1 MSNHQL
7 FSVVCDFCGLPV
19 LTPRFLFRRAS
30 PIDSPAYC
38 CSGCRLAAS
47 ILAAESQDGHA
58 HRILRRLAF
67 ATFCTMNVLAFS
79 MALWSRDVYGKHF
92 SEDTTLAGA
101 IDGLF
106 RYATLLFAVPVL
118 LLLGGPLF
126 ANAWKALR
134 RGLLTADVLI
144 VFGVVGAYIY
154 STLSVARGEGSIYF
168 EVGCVVLVFLTL
180 GRWFE
185 ANGKMKMSQ
194 ALDELAKLLPD
205 TVHEVRGVDV
215 FDVPREAVQVGDTLR
230 VLAGERFA
238 VDGRIVFG
246 EAEVDEQTVTGESR
260 TVTKVAGDSVY
271 SGTLNLDGDLR
282 VVVTAAA
289 GQETVSR
296 LLELVRK
303 ARRTPGDFQRLADQI
318 AVWFVPLVCVVALV
332 TATYR
337 GYSEGVDAGILTG
350 LAVLL
355 IACPCAFGLATPMA
369 VWTAMGRAAR
379 GHVLFRSGLALE
391 RLARV
396 ETIFFDKTG
405 TLTESVAEVD
415 SLLVDDPASRR
426 EVLRVAASLAAAS
439 NHSFSLAIRR
449 HTGDAV
455 KAAPVNVVTTV
466 PGKGL
471 LARLGDHSQPQTVY
485 LGSRRL
491 MEEYR
496 LAVADSLELSV
507 AAVRSLAS
515 FAFIGWGGQVKGV
528 FVLCE
533 QVRPE
538 TSYALD
544 ECQRLG
550 VRPIV
555 LTGDTSA
562 RAARLETEL
571 GTLVLSERSPAEKVA
586 AIQLARHGGS
596 LVGMVGDGIN
606 DAPALAAADVGIAMS
621 CGADLSRDSAAVC
634 LLSND
639 LSRLP
644 WTISLA
650 RQTVRII
657 RQNLFWAFIYN
668 IFGIGLAVSGRL
680 NPIWAGVAMVASSFL
695 VIMNSLR
702 LNTFPDNSPEAA
714 APIST
719 SPSIELAM
727 HKVSSQFDSKFASA
741 KASDKEFHVVS

>member
-1 MSNHQL
+1 ML
-7 FSVVCDFCGLPV
+7 
-19 LTPRFLFRRAS
+19 
-30 PIDSPAYC
+30 
-38 CSGCRLAAS
+38 RLG
-47 ILAAESQDGHA
+47 I
-58 HRILRRLAF
+58 

-92 SEDTTLAGA
+92 SDDTTLAGA

-118 LLLGGPLF
+118 LLLGGPLL
-126 ANAWKALR
+126 ANAWQALR
-134 RGLLTADVLI
+134 RGVLTADVLI
-144 VFGVVGAYIY
+144 LFGVVGAYIY
-154 STLSVARGEGSIYF
+154 STVSVVRGDGSIYF
-168 EVGCVVLVFLTL
+168 EVGCVVLAFLTL

-185 ANGKMKMSQ
+185 ANSKMKMSQ

-205 TVHEVRGVDV
+205 SVHQVLGDTVR
-215 FDVPREAVQVGDTLR
+215 DVPREAVQVGDTLR

-238 VDGRIVFG
+238 VDGRIVVG
-246 EAEVDEQTVTGESR
+246 EAEIDEQTVTGESR
-260 TVTKVAGDSVY
+260 TITKITGDSVY

-303 ARRTPGDFQRLADQI
+303 ARRTPGNFQRLADQI
-318 AVWFVPLVCVVALV
+318 AVWFVPLTCIVALA
-332 TATYR
+332 TAMYR
-337 GYSEGVDAGILTG
+337 GYIEGLDAGILSG

-355 IACPCAFGLATPMA
+355 IACPCAFALATPMA

-396 ETIFFDKTG
+396 ETMFFDKTG
-405 TLTESVAEVD
+405 TLTDSVAEVD
-415 SLLVDDPASRR
+415 SLVVDEAADRS
-426 EVLRVAASLAAAS
+426 EVLQVATSLTTAS
-439 NHSFSLAIRR
+439 NHSFSLAIR
-449 HTGDAV
+449 HYAGDAIELM
-455 KAAPVNVVTTV
+455 PVDVVTTV

-471 LARLGDHSQPQTVY
+471 CARFRNDPRIQTVC
-485 LGSRRL
+485 LGSHRL
-491 MEEYR
+491 MDER
-496 LAVADSLELSV
+496 QLAIADSLERAV
-507 AAVRSLAS
+507 AAVRAQAS

-528 FVLCE
+528 FLLCE
-533 QVRPE
+533 RVRPE
-538 TSYALD
+538 TPRALD
-544 ECQRLG
+544 DCRQLG

-571 GTLVLSERSPAEKVA
+571 GTPVLFERLPADKVV
-586 AIQLARHGGS
+586 AIQIARRGGS

-606 DAPALAAADVGIAMS
+606 DAPALAAADVGIAMG

-639 LSRLP
+639 LARLP

-668 IFGIGLAVSGRL
+668 IVGIGLAVSGHL

-695 VIMNSLR
+695 VITNSLR
-702 LNTFPDNSPEAA
+702 LNSFPDNPPDVNVLDSA
-714 APIST
+714 T
-719 SPSIELAM
+719 PSIQLETPRPFSAVDTKSAQNKTSVTEL
-727 HKVSSQFDSKFASA
+727 HPVS
-741 KASDKEFHVVS
+741 

>member
-1 MSNHQL
+1 MM
-7 FSVVCDFCGLPV
+7 
-19 LTPRFLFRRAS
+19 
-30 PIDSPAYC
+30 
-38 CSGCRLAAS
+38 RLG
-47 ILAAESQDGHA
+47 I
-58 HRILRRLAF
+58 

-92 SEDTTLAGA
+92 SDDTTLAGA

-118 LLLGGPLF
+118 LLLGGPLL
-126 ANAWKALR
+126 ANAWQAVR
-134 RGLLTADVLI
+134 RGVLTADVLI
-144 VFGVVGAYIY
+144 LFGVVGAYIY
-154 STLSVARGEGSIYF
+154 STVSVVRGEGSIYF
-168 EVGCVVLVFLTL
+168 EVGCVVLAFLTL

-185 ANGKMKMSQ
+185 ASGKMKMSQ
-194 ALDELAKLLPD
+194 ALDDLAKLLPD
-205 TVHEVRGVDV
+205 SVHQVLGDTIR
-215 FDVPREAVQVGDTLR
+215 DVPRDAVQIGDSLR

-238 VDGRIVFG
+238 VDGRIVVG
-246 EAEVDEQTVTGESR
+246 EAEIDEQTVTGEGR

-271 SGTLNLDGDLR
+271 SGTLNRDGDLR
-282 VVVTAAA
+282 IIVTAAA

-318 AVWFVPLVCVVALV
+318 AVWFVPLTCIVALA
-332 TATYR
+332 TAAYR
-337 GYSEGVDAGILTG
+337 GYVEGLDAGILSG

-355 IACPCAFGLATPMA
+355 IACPCAFALATPMA

-391 RLARV
+391 RLAQV
-396 ETIFFDKTG
+396 ETMFFDKTG
-405 TLTESVAEVD
+405 TLTDSVVEVN
-415 SLLVDDPASRR
+415 SLVVDEAADRC
-426 EVLRVAASLAAAS
+426 EVLRVAASLVSAS
-439 NHSFSLAIRR
+439 NHSFSLAICRYA
-449 HTGDAV
+449 GDAV
-455 KAAPVNVVTTV
+455 EVPPVDVVTTV

-471 LARLGDHSQPQTVY
+471 CARFRNDSRIQTVY
-485 LGSRRL
+485 LGSHRLMDERRL
-491 MEEYR
+491 AIANSVER
-496 LAVADSLELSV
+496 AV
-507 AAVRSLAS
+507 AAVRAHAS

-528 FVLCE
+528 FVLVE
-533 QVRPE
+533 RIRPE
-538 TSYALD
+538 TSRALD
-544 ECQRLG
+544 ECRQLG

-571 GTLVLSERSPAEKVA
+571 ETMVLFERLPEEKVA
-586 AIQLARHGGS
+586 AIELARRGGR

-606 DAPALAAADVGIAMS
+606 DAPALAAADVGIAMG

-639 LSRLP
+639 LLRLP

-668 IFGIGLAVSGRL
+668 IIGIGLAVSGRL

-695 VIMNSLR
+695 VITNSLR
-702 LNTFPDNSPEAA
+702 LNSFPDNPPEAA
-714 APIST
+714 APIRT
-719 SPSIELAM
+719 SPSSELA
-727 HKVSSQFDSKFASA
+727 VPRPPNQFDSKFAQT
-741 KASDKEFHVVS
+741 KASVTELHPIS

>member
-1 MSNHQL
+1 MNNHRQ
-7 FSVVCDFCGLPV
+7 SSAVCDFCGLPV
-19 LTPRFLFRRAS
+19 LTPRFLFRPA
-30 PIDSPAYC
+30 PPGDSPAYC

-58 HRILRRLAF
+58 HRIMLRLGI

-92 SEDTTLAGA
+92 SDDTILAGA

-106 RYATLLFAVPVL
+106 RYATLFFAVPVL
-118 LLLGGPLF
+118 LLLGGPLL
-126 ANAWKALR
+126 ANAWQALR
-134 RGLLTADVLI
+134 RGVLTADVLI
-144 VFGVVGAYIY
+144 LFGVVGAYIY
-154 STLSVARGEGSIYF
+154 STVSVVRGDGSIYF
-168 EVGCVVLVFLTL
+168 EVGCVVLAFLTL

-185 ANGKMKMSQ
+185 ANSKMKMSQ
-194 ALDELAKLLPD
+194 ALDDLAKLLPNSVHQVLGD
-205 TVHEVRGVDV
+205 TIR
-215 FDVPREAVQVGDTLR
+215 DVPREAVQVGDTFR

-238 VDGRIVFG
+238 VDGRIVVG
-246 EAEVDEQTVTGESR
+246 EAEIDEQTVTGESR
-260 TVTKVAGDSVY
+260 TVTKAAGDLVY

-282 VVVTAAA
+282 IIVTAAA

-303 ARRTPGDFQRLADQI
+303 ARRTPGNFQRLADQI
-318 AVWFVPLVCVVALV
+318 AVWFVPLTCIVALA

-337 GYSEGVDAGILTG
+337 GYVEGLDAGILSG

-355 IACPCAFGLATPMA
+355 IACPCAFALATPMA

-379 GHVLFRSGLALE
+379 GHVLFRNGLALE

-396 ETIFFDKTG
+396 DTMFFDKTG
-405 TLTESVAEVD
+405 TLTDSVAEVS
-415 SLLVDDPASRR
+415 SLVVDNAADRR
-426 EVLRVAASLAAAS
+426 EVLQVAVSLASAS

-449 HTGDAV
+449 YAGDAV
-455 KAAPVNVVTTV
+455 EVTPVDVVTTV

-471 LARLGDHSQPQTVY
+471 CARFRDDSQLQTVC
-485 LGSRRL
+485 LGSHRL
-491 MEEYR
+491 MDER
-496 LAVADSLELSV
+496 QFAIADFLERSV
-507 AAVRSLAS
+507 AAVRAHAS
-515 FAFIGWGGQVKGV
+515 FAFIGWAGQVKGV
-528 FVLCE
+528 FVLVE
-533 QVRPE
+533 QIRPE
-538 TSYALD
+538 TPRALD
-544 ECQRLG
+544 ECRRLS

-571 GTLVLSERSPAEKVA
+571 ETIVLFERLPEEKVA
-586 AIQLARHGGS
+586 AIELARRGGS

-606 DAPALAAADVGIAMS
+606 DAPALAAADIGIAMG

-650 RQTVRII
+650 RKTVRII

-668 IFGIGLAVSGRL
+668 IVGIGLAITGNL

-695 VIMNSLR
+695 VITNSLR
-702 LNTFPDNSPEAA
+702 LNSFPDNPPEAV

-719 SPSIELAM
+719 SPMIELETP
-727 HKVSSQFDSKFASA
+727 KPSSHFDSMFAQT
-741 KASDKEFHVVS
+741 KASVTELHPIS